1 MIVRSFERLLAV
13 CVMAVL
19 MFAAPASAQVPAPPA
34 NPAAAASAPAA
45 SADKSAVSMAD
56 GYVLGVGDVIQVSV
70 LGRTEF
76 DVRVQVQNDNTI
88 LLPFINNITASNKTV
103 LQLRE
108 EVRKKL
114 IAGGFYSDPAVVVNI
129 VTFASRY
136 VVVLGAVGNPGIV
149 PIDRSYRMSEILAR
163 AGGSN
168 TVGVDTV
175 RLTRADGQK
184 FDLSLDKIATS
195 GGADDPIVNPGDK
208 IFVEPAKTFYI
219 YGEIKQPGNFPIERG
234 LTVLKAIA
242 RCGGLTPLGSDR
254 NIKLIRDGVTY
265 KKVDMSKPIQEGD
278 VIVIG
283 ERFF

>member
-1 MIVRSFERLLAV
+1 MMLRSLVKLLVAIMGI
-13 CVMAVL
+13 CL
-19 MFAAPASAQVPAPPA
+19 TLTS
-34 NPAAAASAPAA
+34 PAAAQDVPSAPPSAVPAQAA
-45 SADKSAVSMAD
+45 VSADSSTVTLSD
-56 GYVLGVGDVIQVSV
+56 GYVLGIGDVIQVSV

-88 LLPFINNITASNKTV
+88 LLPFINNIVASNKTV

-108 EVRKKL
+108 EVRKAL
-114 IAGGFYSDPAVVVNI
+114 LAGGFYSDPAVVVNV
-129 VTFASRY
+129 VTYASRY

-149 PIDRSYRMSEILAR
+149 PIDRSYRMSEIIAR

-175 RLTRADGQK
+175 LLTRADGRQEH
-184 FDLSLDKIATS
+184 LSLDEIATS
-195 GGADDPIVNPGDK
+195 GPDKDPVVNPGDK

-219 YGEIKQPGNFPIERG
+219 YGAISSPGSYGIERG
-234 LTVLKAIA
+234 LTLQKAIA
-242 RCGGLTPLGSDR
+242 RCGGLTALGSEKR
-254 NIKLIRDGVTY
+254 IKVIRDGVTI
-265 KKVDMSKPIQEGD
+265 KKFGLTELIKDGD